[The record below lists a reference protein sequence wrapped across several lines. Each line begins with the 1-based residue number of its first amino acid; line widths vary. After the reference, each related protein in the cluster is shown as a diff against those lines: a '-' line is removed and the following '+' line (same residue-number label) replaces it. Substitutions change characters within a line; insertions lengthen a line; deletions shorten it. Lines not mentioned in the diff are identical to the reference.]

1 MQKIILFYKFTPLKD
16 PEVVKLWQKNL
27 CESLG
32 LRGRVIVAT
41 QGINGTLGGDIKDLK
56 AYIRQTKL
64 HPGLKDIVFKWSDGK
79 REDFPRLS
87 VKVRPELVAFNA
99 ADKIKVDSKGV
110 VGGGQHLKPEQL
122 HELMDKH
129 NGEVV
134 FVDGRN
140 AWEASIGKF
149 KNALVM
155 DVEHSRDFPEA
166 IADPKYD
173 SLKDKPVVTY
183 CTGGIRCEV
192 LSKLMKDEGFKDV
205 YQLDG
210 GIVKYLEAYGDDG
223 LWICSL
229 FVFDERMSLNASDHT
244 RIIGECTHCQN
255 KTSNYVN
262 CANKACNKLLLAC
275 ESCAGDEFY
284 CRICQP
290 ELVS

>member
-1 MQKIILFYKFTPLKD
+1 M
-16 PEVVKLWQKNL
+16 WQKNL

-64 HPGLKDIVFKWSDGK
+64 HPVLKDIVFKWSDGK

-87 VKVRPELVAFNA
+87 VKVRPELVAFNT

-223 LWICSL
+223 LWEGSL

-262 CANKACNKLLLAC
+262 CANKDCNKLLLVC
-275 ESCAGDEFY
+275 ESYAGDEFY